1 MKNLLA
7 AVLALFTLAAC
18 STPPRSAWVKE
29 GSTES
34 QRVDAL
40 SQCQYEMRL
49 NKIPAKERS
58 DLLQLCMQGKGY
70 RYRRVN

>member
-1 MKNLLA
+1 MKMLLT
-7 AVLALFTLAAC
+7 AVVLLPILAAC
-18 STPPRSAWVKE
+18 TTPPRSAWVKD
-29 GSTES
+29 GATES
-34 QRVDAL
+34 DRTTAL

-49 NKIPAKERS
+49 NKVPAKERF